1 MTTQKSPITATPA
14 GYAAYREYFDSFL
27 PRIVGQL
34 LLPDLRSLSAHAEIV
49 VTDSGD
55 PSWHLQIRD
64 GRLTEIAHNGSGADC
79 RYVLDVATL
88 LDVVRASV
96 TPQDAFFEMRIEI
109 EGNIERG
116 LELSV
121 VLENFFKRY
130 PYRKADAESG
140 T

>member
-1 MTTQKSPITATPA
+1 MTTHKDPIATVPA
-14 GYAAYREYFDSFL
+14 GYAAYRNYFDSFL

-34 LLPDLRSLSAHAEIV
+34 LLPDLRNLSAHAEIV

-55 PSWHLQIRD
+55 PSWHLQLCD
-64 GRLTEIAHNGSGADC
+64 GRLTEIAHNGSDADC
-79 RYVLDVATL
+79 RYVLDVATV
-88 LDVVRASV
+88 LDIVRANV
-96 TPQDAFFEMRIEI
+96 TPQDAFFNMRIEI

-130 PYRKADAESG
+130 PYREADTESG

>member
-1 MTTQKSPITATPA
+1 MTTPKNPIATRPA
-14 GYAAYREYFDSFL
+14 GYAAYRDYFDSFL

-34 LLPDLRSLSAHAEIV
+34 LLPDLRSVSIHAEIV

-55 PSWHLQIRD
+55 PSWHLQLSD
-64 GRLTEIAHNGSGADC
+64 GRLTEISHSGPDAEC
-79 RYVLDVATL
+79 RYVLDVATV
-88 LDVVRASV
+88 LDVVRANV
-96 TPQDAFFEMRIEI
+96 TPQDAFFNMRIEI

-130 PYRKADAESG
+130 PYRESC
-140 T
+140 TELDS

>member
-1 MTTQKSPITATPA
+1 MTTHKNPIATERA
-14 GYAAYREYFDSFL
+14 GYAAYRDYFDSFL

-34 LLPDLRSLSAHAEIV
+34 LLPDLRSLSVHAEIV

-55 PSWHLQIRD
+55 PSWHLHLRD
-64 GRLTEIAHNGSGADC
+64 GRLMEIAHNGPEADC
-79 RYVLDVATL
+79 RYVLDVATV
-88 LDVVRASV
+88 LDVVRARV
-96 TPQDAFFEMRIEI
+96 TPQDAFFNMRIEI

-121 VLENFFKRY
+121 VLESFFERF
-130 PYRKADAESG
+130 PYREADTETG

>member
-1 MTTQKSPITATPA
+1 MMTGNA
-14 GYAAYREYFDSFL
+14 GYLAYRDYFDSFL

-34 LLPDLRSLSAHAEIV
+34 LLPDLRNLSAHAEIV

-55 PSWHLQIRD
+55 PSWHLQLCD
-64 GRLTEIAHNGSGADC
+64 GRLTEIAHKGTDADC

-88 LDVVRASV
+88 LDVVRAKV
-96 TPQDAFFEMRIEI
+96 TPQDAFFKMRIEI

-121 VLENFFKRY
+121 VLENFFKQY
-130 PYRKADAESG
+130 PYCDAEKESG
-140 T
+140 S